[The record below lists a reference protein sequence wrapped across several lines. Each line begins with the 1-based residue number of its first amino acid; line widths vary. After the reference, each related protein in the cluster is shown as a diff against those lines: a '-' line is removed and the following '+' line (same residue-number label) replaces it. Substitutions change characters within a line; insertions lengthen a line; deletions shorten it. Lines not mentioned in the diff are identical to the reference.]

1 MTEQLFEGQIAG
13 VGSTSGVRVVLG
25 WWRRTAWGEFADV
38 MVEEP
43 GGHRVLL
50 APDRRVAELLEQ
62 TYAFD
67 EVVTG
72 PVRVVA
78 LGRALRVHGRD
89 LDLGITVGG
98 PTLLG
103 GLLALQPRRLATSPR
118 WLTMIDPAARM
129 IMKGVRTKGTAG
141 AGRTEFYGAYGL
153 RRVDCVFGS
162 WRGTELGTLAPVEPP
177 VRFGFG
183 STPRQ
188 PVVTSLVTTIRG
200 MECPEAE
207 VS

>member
-25 WWRRTAWGEFADV
+25 WWRRTPWGEFADV

-72 PVRVVA
+72 PVQVVA

-103 GLLALQPRRLATSPR
+103 GLLALLPRRLATSPR

>member
-1 MTEQLFEGQIAG
+1 MTEQRFEGQIAG
-13 VGSTSGVRVVLG
+13 LGSTSGVRVVLG
-25 WWRRTAWGEFADV
+25 WWRRTSWGEFADV
-38 MVEEP
+38 MVEER

-72 PVRVVA
+72 PVQVVA
-78 LGRALRVHGRD
+78 LGRAVRVHGRD

-103 GLLALQPRRLATSPR
+103 GLLALIPRRLATSPH

-129 IMKGVRTKGTAG
+129 IMKGVRTRGTARE
-141 AGRTEFYGAYGL
+141 GRTEFYGACGL
-153 RRVDCVFGS
+153 HRIDSVFGT
-162 WRGTELGTLAPVEPP
+162 WRGTDLGTLAPVEPP

-188 PVVTSLVTTIRG
+188 PLVTSLVTTIRDLR
-200 MECPEAE
+200 
-207 VS
+207 

>member
-25 WWRRTAWGEFADV
+25 WWRRTPWGEFADV

-103 GLLALQPRRLATSPR
+103 GLLALLPRRLATSPR

>member
-1 MTEQLFEGQIAG
+1 
-13 VGSTSGVRVVLG
+13 
-25 WWRRTAWGEFADV
+25 
-38 MVEEP
+38 MVEDA

-50 APDRRVAELLEQ
+50 APDRRVADLLEQ

-72 PVRVVA
+72 PVQVDA
-78 LGRALRVHGRD
+78 LGRAVRVHGRD
-89 LDLGITVGG
+89 LDLGFTVGG
-98 PTLLG
+98 RTLLG
-103 GLLALQPRRLATSPR
+103 GLLALIPRRLATSPH

-141 AGRTEFYGAYGL
+141 KGRTEFYGAYGL
-153 RRVDCVFGS
+153 HRIDCVFGT
-162 WRGTELGTLAPVEPP
+162 WRSTDLGTLAPVEPP

-200 MECPEAE
+200 TR
-207 VS
+207 